1 MGLSTV
7 WSPLPFRSTSHI
19 SYLRNH
25 TNRTTTDIREDGTV
39 PPFRNSL
46 HSDSAAGSTQND
58 DQTDNSARD
67 EATTSPSRAPFW
79 SAVVLTGVITVA
91 SFVLSFAALWDL
103 FTQVGQPRELSWLFA
118 ILLDGAILQATISVV
133 WLADAPGEKGRS
145 DRRFFWIVLIFSATA
160 SIFGN
165 ALHAYTNHA
174 PGFNP
179 WLAAVIATIAPVA
192 LLFSSHGLTIL
203 ARRSRPHP
211 TPSLIAS
218 KNETAIPLPAIPEA
232 NEEEVTGD
240 PSTDPSKEDFNAPE
254 ELSESEIKKFASNED
269 RKEYALALNASGSS
283 MTDIAAAVDRS
294 PSTIYRWIDEAKESR
309 PLVPQGRQLTNVG

>member
-1 MGLSTV
+1 M
-7 WSPLPFRSTSHI
+7 
-19 SYLRNH
+19 
-25 TNRTTTDIREDGTV
+25 
-39 PPFRNSL
+39 
-46 HSDSAAGSTQND
+46 
-58 DQTDNSARD
+58 
-67 EATTSPSRAPFW
+67 
-79 SAVVLTGVITVA
+79 A

-133 WLADAPGEKGRS
+133 WLADAPGENGRS
-145 DRRFFWIVLIFSATA
+145 DRRFFWIVLIFSAAA

-174 PGFNP
+174 PGFNS

-203 ARRSRPHP
+203 ARRSRPDP
-211 TPSLIAS
+211 APSVIAS
-218 KNETAIPLPAIPEA
+218 KNETAIPLPALAEVD
-232 NEEEVTGD
+232 EEEVAGE
-240 PSTDPSKEDFNAPE
+240 PSTHPSKEDFDAAGGI
-254 ELSESEIKKFASNED
+254 SGCGIKKFASNED

-283 MTDIAAAVDRS
+283 MSDIAAAVDRS

-309 PLVPQGRQLTNVG
+309 PLVPQGRQLTNIG